1 VIVAEGDSG
10 CLLLLWVMTVPRVE
24 FPQEKQGASKGEKM
38 INTQRLCE
46 EFRTLAAIASPSF
59 HEGNIAAYLRKR
71 LEELGAEV
79 EVDDSA
85 AATGSESGNIIAR
98 IPAYMHSG
106 ATLLLSAHMDTVSP
120 AIGVTPV
127 LKDGVFTSAG
137 DTILGADDK
146 SGIAQIL
153 EVVQVLGENKIP
165 HPALELTFTV
175 CEEVGLLGAKH
186 LDFSKL
192 KARQALVL
200 DTSGV
205 GTVARSAP
213 CANKLKFSIKGRAAH
228 AGLAPEYG
236 VSAVRIAARAIEH
249 MQLGRI
255 DVDTTANIGI
265 IHGGQATNIVPDKVE
280 MLGEVRSFSQ
290 AALQQQTEHMCSAL
304 HAAAQHYAH
313 SATGNSD
320 DVAFTPTVECEIM
333 ADYPLMQVAKDAPLL
348 QHLTQA
354 AQRLGQKLEV
364 GRSGGGSDANIF
376 NANGIV
382 TLNLATGM
390 NKVHST
396 AEYIKVAD
404 LESVAHLV
412 LECVRTLP

>member
-1 VIVAEGDSG
+1 
-10 CLLLLWVMTVPRVE
+10 
-24 FPQEKQGASKGEKM
+24 M
-38 INTQRLCE
+38 INIDRLCE
-46 EFRTLAAIASPSF
+46 EFRALATIDSPSF
-59 HEGNIAAYLRKR
+59 YEGNIATYLCKR

-79 EVDDSA
+79 EVDSSA
-85 AATGSESGNIIAR
+85 GATGSESGNIIAR
-98 IPAYMHSG
+98 IPAYRHSG

-120 AIGVTPV
+120 AIGVIPV

-137 DTILGADDK
+137 DTVLGADDK

-153 EVVQVLGENKIP
+153 EVVQVLRENEIP
-165 HPALELTFTV
+165 HPALELIFTV

-186 LDFSKL
+186 LDYSKL
-192 KARQALVL
+192 QARHGLAL

-205 GTVARSAP
+205 GTVARYAP
-213 CANKLKFSIKGRAAH
+213 CSNKLKFSIHGRAAH

-236 VSAVRIAARAIEH
+236 ISAVRIAARAIEQ

-255 DVDTTANIGI
+255 DADTTANIGI

-290 AALQQQTEHMCSAL
+290 SGLEQQTAHMCAVL
-304 HAAAQHYAH
+304 QAAAQHYARF
-313 SATGNSD
+313 ATDDSD
-320 DVAFTPTVECEIM
+320 DAAFTPTVECEVL
-333 ADYPLMQVAKDAPLL
+333 ADYPLMQVAADAPLL
-348 QHLTQA
+348 HYLTQA

-404 LESVAHLV
+404 LESVARLV
-412 LECVRTLP
+412 LECIRSIP

>member
-1 VIVAEGDSG
+1 
-10 CLLLLWVMTVPRVE
+10 
-24 FPQEKQGASKGEKM
+24 M
-38 INTQRLCE
+38 INTDRLCE
-46 EFRTLAAIASPSF
+46 EFRALAAIASPSF
-59 HEGNIAAYLRKR
+59 YEGNIAAYLHKR
-71 LEELGAEV
+71 LEALGAEV
-79 EVDDSA
+79 EIDSSA

-98 IPAYMHSG
+98 ISAYKHSG
-106 ATLLLSAHMDTVSP
+106 EPLLLSAHMDTVSP
-120 AIGVTPV
+120 AVGVTPV
-127 LKDGVFTSAG
+127 LKGGIFTSAG
-137 DTILGADDK
+137 DTVLGADDK

-153 EVVQVLGENKIP
+153 EVVQVLREHEIP
-165 HPALELTFTV
+165 HPALEITFTV
-175 CEEVGLLGAKH
+175 CEEVGLLGVKH

-192 KARQALVL
+192 KARQGLVL

-205 GTVARSAP
+205 GTVTRCAP

-228 AGLAPEYG
+228 AGLAPEHG
-236 VSAVRIAARAIEH
+236 ISAIRIAARAIEH

-255 DVDTTANIGI
+255 DTNTTANIGI

-280 MLGEVRSFSQ
+280 IFGEVRSFSQ
-290 AALQQQTEHMCSAL
+290 IGLQQQTEHMCASL
-304 HAAAQHYAH
+304 YAAAQHYAH

-320 DVAFTPTVECEIM
+320 DDAFTPKVECEII
-333 ADYPLMQVAKDAPLL
+333 ADYPLMQVAKDTPLL
-348 QHLTQA
+348 QYLTQA

-404 LESVAHLV
+404 LESVARLV